1 MTLQELYAAIDG
13 SYDDA
18 IARLGSDALI
28 ERILG
33 KFLSDTTCP
42 GVVEAWNSGDAAATF
57 EAAHA
62 AKGVCMNLAFSRLG
76 VLASDITEALRPG
89 NEALRASTDVDALVS
104 ELATEYELVRAG
116 VSAYVE
122 AR

>member
-33 KFLSDTTCP
+33 KFLDDTTCP
-42 GVVEAWNSGDAAATF
+42 DVIEAWNNGDEAAAF

-62 AKGVCMNLAFSRLG
+62 AKGVCMNLAFVRLG
-76 VLASDITEALRPG
+76 ALASEITEALRPG
-89 NEALRASTDVDALVS
+89 NEALRASADVDALVS
-104 ELATEYELVRAG
+104 ELAAEYELVRSN
-116 VSAYVE
+116 VSAYLE